1 MATRVNIDDGGIS
14 RALDF
19 CRTLRTRQIL
29 RCYYGGD
36 HSVEET
42 SLLLEL
48 PRSVVISE
56 IVLINQIIKDNLILR
71 TCTQCGKEYYTNSPR
86 KRICKKCEKVN
97 RAENIRKTN
106 ELYKVYT
113 PRKKAKFKSI
123 YQVIRDVEKYNKEHG
138 TNLSYGKYVLL
149 MGGE

>member
-19 CRTLRTRQIL
+19 CRTLRSRQIL
-29 RCYYGGD
+29 RCYYGSGN
-36 HSVEET
+36 SVEET

-48 PRSVVISE
+48 PKSVVESE
-56 IVLINQIIKDNLILR
+56 IALINKIIKDNLILKI
-71 TCTQCGKEYYTNSPR
+71 CGQCGDEYYTNSPR

-97 RAENIRKTN
+97 RAENARKTN
-106 ELYKVYT
+106 EQYKVYK

-123 YQVIRDVEKYNKEHG
+123 YQVIRDVEKYNKEHK
-138 TNLSYGKYVLL
+138 TRLSYGQYVGLVDK
-149 MGGE
+149 